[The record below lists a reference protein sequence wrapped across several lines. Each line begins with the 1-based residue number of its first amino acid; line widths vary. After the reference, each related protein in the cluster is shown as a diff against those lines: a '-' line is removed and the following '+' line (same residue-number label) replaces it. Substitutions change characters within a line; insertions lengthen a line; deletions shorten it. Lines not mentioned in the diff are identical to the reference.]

1 MFDDSTPEIISTIPT
16 AGQQDVPPDTNIT
29 IQFNKTVTLF
39 DPWYEVICLPG
50 NTTLDSSNTRGFS
63 SVYNHV
69 TLDPDNDLEPG
80 DTCTMTVF
88 AEQVADRDDRTL
100 ESDFIFSFTVGDDHD
115 RADVNRDDLISPVDA
130 IFIINRIGEMK
141 DANNA
146 AADVDNDGDIDVD
159 DLNAVVSRIGES
171 VSE

>member
-1 MFDDSTPEIISTIPT
+1 M
-16 AGQQDVPPDTNIT
+16 
-29 IQFNKTVTLF
+29 
-39 DPWYEVICLPG
+39 
-50 NTTLDSSNTRGFS
+50 
-63 SVYNHV
+63 YNHV